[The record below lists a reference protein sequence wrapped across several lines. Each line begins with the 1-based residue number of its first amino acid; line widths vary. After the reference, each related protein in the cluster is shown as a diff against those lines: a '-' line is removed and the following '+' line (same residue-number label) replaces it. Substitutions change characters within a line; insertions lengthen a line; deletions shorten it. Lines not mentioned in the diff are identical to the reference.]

1 MSAEEAP
8 QGAPLLDLEHV
19 MDVAE
24 NSATRLRTLC
34 GAAQERTPLLR
45 GCEVRGSG
53 GALADLVP
61 PEGCPQFRAMIGME
75 NLTVEA
81 AQAKGVALLRGP
93 ARPPARAVR
102 LLVGERHLG
111 AAKSGDHGIKPGV
124 NMRSRLTR

>member
-8 QGAPLLDLEHV
+8 QGAPRLDLEHV
-19 MDVAE
+19 LDVAE
-24 NSATRLRTLC
+24 NSATRLCTLC
-34 GAAQERTPLLR
+34 GAAQERDPLLR
-45 GCEVRGSG
+45 GFDVRGSG

-93 ARPPARAVR
+93 ARPPVRAVR
-102 LLVGERHLG
+102 LLVGERRLG
-111 AAKSGDHGIKPGV
+111 EAKSGDHGIEPGV